1 MLDIFDRMK
10 EIECEGDDVLDGIE
24 KRDRLIRSWMEEAAQ
39 KIQQHASADPVVE
52 EKTGRKD
59 LVTNMD
65 REIEQFFVEKI
76 KKEYPAE
83 RIYGEEGFGDE
94 VNDLS
99 GIVWFVDPIDGTL
112 NYVLQ
117 KENFAIMLGVYEDG
131 EGRMGYIYDM
141 NTQSLY
147 SAIKGKGIFK
157 DNEPFAVPTD
167 QKLSDGLLASSSLLM
182 TDDRF
187 EQHRDV
193 AKKTLG
199 VRMIGSA
206 GLEILEV
213 LKGNVVGYMAA
224 SLEPWDIAP
233 GKVMMDEAGICCT
246 QFNGEDVNLLRKN
259 RVLFAYPT
267 AYREMMDSFSEN

>member
-1 MLDIFDRMK
+1 M
-10 EIECEGDDVLDGIE
+10 EGIE
-24 KRDRLIRSWMEEAAQ
+24 KRDRLIRSWMEEAAR
-39 KIQQHASADPVVE
+39 KIQQQTSSDLVVE

-59 LVTNMD
+59 LVTDMD
-65 REIEQFFVEKI
+65 REIEQFFVQKI
-76 KKEYPAE
+76 KEEYPAE
-83 RIYGEEGFGDE
+83 RIYGEEGLGDQI
-94 VNDLS
+94 NDLS

-117 KENFAIMLGVYEDG
+117 KENFSIMIGIYEDG
-131 EGRMGYIYDM
+131 EGQMGYIYDM
-141 NTQSLY
+141 DAQSLY
-147 SAIKGKGIFK
+147 SAVKGKGIFK
-157 DNEPFAVPTD
+157 DNKPLAVPKD
-167 QKLSDGLLASSSLLM
+167 RKLSDGLIASSSLLM

-187 EQHRDV
+187 EQHREV

-233 GKVMMDEAGICCT
+233 GKVMMDEAGIQCT
-246 QFNGEDVNLLRKN
+246 QFNGEEVDLLRKN
-259 RVLFAYPT
+259 RVLFAFPT
-267 AYREMMDSFSEN
+267 AYREMMKHFSEN